1 MKNSIEELISCLE
14 MERNQCFRLT
24 DGVSVND
31 DKLQDFILVGK
42 ILAYNFCI
50 EKLACL
56 IEYDLKNM
64 EHKIW
69 NYNTSNKVYL
79 NSLL

>member
-31 DKLQDFILVGK
+31 DELQDFILVGK

-50 EKLACL
+50 ERLACL
-56 IEYDLKNM
+56 IETDSKSM
-64 EHKIW
+64 EHK
-69 NYNTSNKVYL
+69 K
-79 NSLL
+79 

>member
-14 MERNQCFRLT
+14 MERTQCFRLINSI
-24 DGVSVND
+24 SVND

-50 EKLACL
+50 EKLSCL
-56 IEYDLKNM
+56 IDPDLKSM
-64 EHKIW
+64 EHK
-69 NYNTSNKVYL
+69 NKI
-79 NSLL
+79 